1 MTILKHVYLPKRLY
15 VRFMKRSVMGGSGDV
30 NDTCIWVRIG
40 ASVGSDRS
48 GLGEGLGRHGAWV
61 GMGCG
66 DIVCICE
73 KRGKG

>member
-1 MTILKHVYLPKRLY
+1 
-15 VRFMKRSVMGGSGDV
+15 MGGSGGV
-30 NDTCIWVRIG
+30 NDTCVWEWIG

-48 GLGEGLGRHGAWV
+48 GLGEGMGRHGAWV